1 MPQLEF
7 STYPSQIFWLLICI
21 FFLISFMKHVFVPRM
36 NFIFETRDKR
46 IYGDLERTKELKEMG
61 QSLRKEYNN
70 KIHENKV
77 KARHQQEIQ
86 LEEFEL
92 LREGRLS
99 QLNRIFFRKRLLLQK
114 EKLLHVS
121 VDKKF
126 QDILLKH

>member
-1 MPQLEF
+1 
-7 STYPSQIFWLLICI
+7 
-21 FFLISFMKHVFVPRM
+21 MKHVFVPRM

-126 QDILLKH
+126 QDILLKR

>member
-126 QDILLKH
+126 QDILLKR